1 MNKISLNLL
10 SMIHICLPF
19 IQSKLY
25 PLQHES
31 AEKHGS
37 GNYIYVYKTNCVVW
51 FISINKYTGIC
62 MLLKHTEIRGQIQRG
77 ALGLNILTVSC
88 LSNPVST
95 PDWNIRGG
103 KTKKKTNF
111 SEFNYLLN
119 KKCQSLIK
127 LNIYLPPPCGK

>member
-19 IQSKLY
+19 IQSKLH

-88 LSNPVST
+88 LSNP
-95 PDWNIRGG
+95 G
-103 KTKKKTNF
+103 KTPCPPLTEI
-111 SEFNYLLN
+111 SEEEKQRKRRIFLN
-119 KKCQSLIK
+119 LTT
-127 LNIYLPPPCGK
+127 Y